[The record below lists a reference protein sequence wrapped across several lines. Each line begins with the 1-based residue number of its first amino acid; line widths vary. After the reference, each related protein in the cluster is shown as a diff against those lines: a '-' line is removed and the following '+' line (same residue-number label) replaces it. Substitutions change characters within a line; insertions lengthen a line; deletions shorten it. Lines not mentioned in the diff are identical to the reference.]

1 MSSTGQSSLN
11 AAPAIRATEL
21 CRYYR
26 MGETLIRAV
35 DGVTLTVAAGEFVA
49 LLGSS
54 GSGKSSV
61 LNLVAG
67 LDRPTSGS
75 VIVQERDLAQL
86 SREELAKYRLHT
98 VGMVF
103 QSFNLIASMTLA
115 ENVELPMRFAEIDR
129 EKRDGL
135 AREALARV
143 GLEARMNH
151 RPSELS
157 GGEQQRAALARALIN
172 RPQLLL
178 ADEPTGNLDS
188 HTGTEIMNMVRE
200 FNQKLGMTVVMV
212 THERALAERYAH
224 RLIFLADGKL
234 VGRGIEFGRRC
245 RWSRERSPTVKL
257 PDLTELALRNLRESV
272 LRNSLTTIGISV
284 GVASLVAMLSLGIGL
299 QQLASRRLMKS
310 GLFDTVVVTSRRDL
324 RNFGR
329 EEERNGPAPAESRIL
344 DEPTRREIERLP
356 NVLEAYPDIRFIT
369 ELRYEDK
376 PHLTMVAALPPSAQ
390 SNDAFE
396 AVQGHFF
403 SSDTAPEAILQKAF
417 AEELLGKTP
426 KAGVDET
433 KVAELAAPLL
443 GKELTMRYAEREAGP
458 HRAFEVCE

>member
-1 MSSTGQSSLN
+1 MGMSSTGRSSLSG
-11 AAPAIRATEL
+11 APAIYADQL
-21 CRYYR
+21 CRHYR

-35 DGVTLTVAAGEFVA
+35 DGVTLTVRTGEFVA

-61 LNLVAG
+61 LNLIAG

-75 VIVQERDLAQL
+75 VVVQDRDLAKL
-86 SREELAKYRLHT
+86 SREELAKYRLHV

-129 EKRDGL
+129 SKRNAL
-135 AREALARV
+135 AREALTRV
-143 GLEARMNH
+143 GLQARMNH

-234 VGRGIEFGRRC
+234 VDDRPNTPE
-245 RWSRERSPTVKL
+245 
-257 PDLTELALRNLRESV
+257 
-272 LRNSLTTIGISV
+272 
-284 GVASLVAMLSLGIGL
+284 VAHPAVEVA
-299 QQLASRRLMKS
+299 Q
-310 GLFDTVVVTSRRDL
+310 
-324 RNFGR
+324 
-329 EEERNGPAPAESRIL
+329 
-344 DEPTRREIERLP
+344 
-356 NVLEAYPDIRFIT
+356 
-369 ELRYEDK
+369 
-376 PHLTMVAALPPSAQ
+376 
-390 SNDAFE
+390 
-396 AVQGHFF
+396 
-403 SSDTAPEAILQKAF
+403 
-417 AEELLGKTP
+417 
-426 KAGVDET
+426 
-433 KVAELAAPLL
+433 
-443 GKELTMRYAEREAGP
+443 
-458 HRAFEVCE
+458 